1 MKLDIYE
8 KHSTFLPK
16 IIRFSGTLQKL
27 KMKYSPEDIVIK
39 TLDPRGRQEAL
50 HGEVPQVVHLHLPVP
65 HIEPR
70 QHTAVDP
77 YQPPGQCPQVVLVW
91 TLRRLTIV
99 AVTELQGLGVG
110 VEVDAELLHVDRV
123 IV

>member
-1 MKLDIYE
+1 
-8 KHSTFLPK
+8 
-16 IIRFSGTLQKL
+16 
-27 KMKYSPEDIVIK
+27 MKYSPEDVFIK
-39 TLDPRGRQEAL
+39 IRDPHSQEAS
-50 HGEVPQVVHLHLPVP
+50 HCEVPLIAHLRLPVTQV
-65 HIEPR
+65 EPR

-91 TLRRLTIV
+91 TLRHLTIV